1 MSIRKKVKA
10 VDTHEMAEKLYNLYD
25 KWDKAD
31 YTVEDAEYAI
41 THTPEAVIEY
51 LLERIEELL

>member
-1 MSIRKKVKA
+1 MDI
-10 VDTHEMAEKLYNLYD
+10 HEMAEKLYNLYD

-51 LLERIEELL
+51 LLERIEELEL